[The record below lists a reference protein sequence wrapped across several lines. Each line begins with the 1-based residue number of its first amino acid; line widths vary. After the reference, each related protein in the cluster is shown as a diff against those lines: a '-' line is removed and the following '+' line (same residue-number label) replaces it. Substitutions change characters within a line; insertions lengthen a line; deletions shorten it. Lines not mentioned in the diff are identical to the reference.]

1 MLIDQLGEDYAS
13 HTLQGTFFLYNG
25 KPCVIR
31 RLDVDDVTVMDITT
45 GSNIN
50 IEATYFSGWKE
61 LKYPRLGYR
70 KLDNGLWGW
79 VNRTPRSY
87 TRGLNSENVHLSLSP
102 YLQEDAGQ
110 DWFVREHEFHP
121 YAFSD
126 MVYESTASA
135 HALMR
140 AALTPVW
147 DRGDK
152 LLQVLKGGAKS
163 FIPSERFLVEP
174 LPRSKKFGVYMAN
187 TLIGRIDSDLSVF
200 APKKNIRIIEDMVK
214 RYAA

>member
-1 MLIDQLGEDYAS
+1 M
-13 HTLQGTFFLYNG
+13 
-25 KPCVIR
+25 
-31 RLDVDDVTVMDITT
+31 
-45 GSNIN
+45 
-50 IEATYFSGWKE
+50 
-61 LKYPRLGYR
+61 
-70 KLDNGLWGW
+70 
-79 VNRTPRSY
+79 NRTPRSY
-87 TRGLNSENVHLSLSP
+87 TRGLNSENVHLSLAP
-102 YLQEDAGQ
+102 YLQEDVGQ